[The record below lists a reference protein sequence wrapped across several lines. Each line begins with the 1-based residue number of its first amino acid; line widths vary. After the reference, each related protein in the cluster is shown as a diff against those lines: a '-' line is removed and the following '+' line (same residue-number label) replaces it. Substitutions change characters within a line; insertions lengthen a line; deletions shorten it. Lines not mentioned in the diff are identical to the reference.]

1 MTILLHK
8 MTKDAVSRAWGESLR
23 KMKSPTIALI
33 FAVALVSIFRGSAT
47 NPIDVPSM
55 PLALAQAVAAVAG
68 SVLPVLA
75 AFVGGL
81 GAFITGSNTVSDLMF
96 AEFQWNMAQALHLP
110 RQIIVAAQAV
120 GGAMGNMI
128 CVHNIVAACAV
139 VGLSGREGEVLRRT
153 FWPFMLYGAIVGIIC
168 TVLVMLNPTV
178 F

>member
-1 MTILLHK
+1 MPGQ
-8 MTKDAVSRAWGESLR
+8 AVSRAWKESIR
-23 KMKSPTIALI
+23 KMKAPTIALV
-33 FAVALVSIFRGSAT
+33 FAVAMVSIFRGSAT
-47 NPIDVPSM
+47 NPVELPSM
-55 PLALAQAVAAVAG
+55 PLALAEAVGAFAGAVW
-68 SVLPVLA
+68 PMLA

-96 AEFQWNMAQALHLP
+96 AEFQWNMAGTLELP

-153 FWPFMLYGAIVGIIC
+153 FWPFLLYGIVVGIIC
-168 TVLVMLNPTV
+168 WVLVVANPTV

>member
-1 MTILLHK
+1 
-8 MTKDAVSRAWGESLR
+8 
-23 KMKSPTIALI
+23 
-33 FAVALVSIFRGSAT
+33 
-47 NPIDVPSM
+47 M

-68 SVLPVLA
+68 SVWPVLA

-120 GGAMGNMI
+120 GGAMGNMV

-153 FWPFMLYGAIVGIIC
+153 FWPFMLYGIIVGIIC
-168 TVLVMLNPTV
+168 TVLVILNPGV